1 MVDHEAERARDW
13 AKGREGVWSTAGV
26 HPHAA
31 QHATPEALARIRG
44 LLEQETTVV
53 AVGECGL
60 DFHYDH
66 ASRATQF
73 RAFQAQIE
81 LAAETG
87 LPLVVHARD
96 ADPEMIEH
104 LRGDAGTV
112 NGVLHCFTGGDALL
126 DVALQAG
133 WSVSFSGIVTFR
145 GFTHHDQIR
154 RVPDDRLLIE
164 TDAPYLAPVPRRGRR
179 NEPAFVAHTA
189 AVVAET
195 RQVTV
200 SELARLTRN
209 NAERFFG
216 VTCLPGEP

>member
-1 MVDHEAERARDW
+1 MKLSVR
-13 AKGREGVWSTAGV
+13 
-26 HPHAA
+26 
-31 QHATPEALARIRG
+31 
-44 LLEQETTVV
+44 
-53 AVGECGL
+53 GL

-66 ASRATQF
+66 ASRATQV

-179 NEPAFVAHTA
+179 NEPAFLPEVARVIAFLASDAASAMTGAVIPVDCGLTA
-189 AVVAET
+189 GNIVMA
-195 RQVTV
+195 R
-200 SELARLTRN
+200 ELTL
-209 NAERFFG
+209 EDF
-216 VTCLPGEP
+216 